1 MTAPP
6 IPSGVITK
14 AATLIATGF
23 GIGRLPFAPGTWGSL
38 AALPLAWVIAW
49 LFDWRGLVVAATLL
63 FLIGWWA
70 AALASRASGIED
82 DGAIVVDEVVGQW
95 LTLVV
100 APTNIAAYLMGF
112 VLFRIFDIAKPWP
125 LQRVDEHVRGG
136 LGVMADDIV
145 AGVYAA
151 ITLLLILWILWL
163 LGKPLG

>member
-1 MTAPP
+1 MAS
-6 IPSGVITK
+6 PSGPGALTK

-23 GIGRLPFAPGTWGSL
+23 GVGRLPLAPGTWGSL

-49 LFDWRGLVVAATLL
+49 LFDGRGLLIAATLL

-82 DGAIVVDEVVGQW
+82 DGAIVVDEIVGQW

-100 APTNIAAYLMGF
+100 APTTIAAYLVGF

-125 LQRVDEHVRGG
+125 VQWVDEHVGGG
-136 LGVMADDIV
+136 LGVMTDDIV

-151 ITLLLILWILWL
+151 ITLLLILWILSF